1 MKKKVLLV
9 DDSVT
14 IHRVIDLS
22 IDADNYDVIKV
33 FSGEDAKLKLNDG
46 GYDFILLDNKL
57 EGTNITDF
65 TALLKASQANAKIIL
80 LVGAFDRFG
89 TDDLKKIGADDYLVK
104 PFDSQSLNAKLTAV
118 SDNKP
123 IETPNNTEP
132 PASDNTAAD
141 EDIMKTDFIERMPE
155 ADINRETDSFADVVP
170 APLTG
175 QAAESSPDDD
185 DMFGGLEVGTAEV
198 PEEAMPVVPDEMPSI
213 PEIVAETPAQPVV
226 AESSSDDDDM
236 FSGLEVGTAEAP
248 EEAIPVVPDE
258 PPVIPDIEQIEDAT
272 PVQPVVAE
280 TAESSSDDE
289 DMFGGLEVGTAEAP
303 EEVMPAVE
311 PPVIPEIEAET
322 PAQAEEPEIK
332 EIEVDDDAFDSF
344 DGMVED
350 EEAVAEEETAE
361 KVEDA
366 LSGALFGEP
375 EEITAAPEDKA
386 ESVPPIVSAPTDET
400 PIAEEIPE
408 TAADDAPVITQRDE
422 SAPKKVATFPE
433 EKASLGGLTI
443 NISREEIVAI
453 LGSAIDKRLLEETI
467 KDVLARNI
475 EEIVRNIVPAM
486 AEKYIKAE
494 IERLKNDE

>member
-33 FSGEDAKLKLNDG
+33 FSAEDAKLKLNDG

-65 TALLKASQANAKIIL
+65 TTLLKASQANARIIL

-118 SDNKP
+118 SSDDGGVAEAVDDVK
-123 IETPNNTEP
+123 EP

-170 APLTG
+170 SPLTG
-175 QAAESSPDDD
+175 PEAEAAKTEESSP
-185 DMFGGLEVGTAEV
+185 
-198 PEEAMPVVPDEMPSI
+198 
-213 PEIVAETPAQPVV
+213 
-226 AESSSDDDDM
+226 DDDDM

-248 EEAIPVVPDE
+248 EEVMPVVPNE
-258 PPVIPDIEQIEDAT
+258 SPVIPEIEAET
-272 PVQPVVAE
+272 PAQPVVAQPE
-280 TAESSSDDE
+280 ESSSDDD

-303 EEVMPAVE
+303 EEVMPVVQDE
-311 PPVIPEIEAET
+311 PPLIPEIEAET
-322 PAQAEEPEIK
+322 PVQTEEPEIK

-366 LSGALFGEP
+366 LSGALFGEQ
-375 EEITAAPEDKA
+375 EESTAAPEDKA
-386 ESVPPIVSAPTDET
+386 ESVPPIVSLPADET
-400 PIAEEIPE
+400 PIADSGAEIPE
-408 TAADDAPVITQRDE
+408 TQAPVVTQRDE
-422 SAPKKVATFPE
+422 SAPNKAAALPE
-433 EKASLGGLTI
+433 ERASLPGGLTI
-443 NISREEIVAI
+443 NISREEIVAM
-453 LGSAIDKRLLEETI
+453 LGSAIDRHLLEETI

-475 EEIVRNIVPAM
+475 EEIVRNIVPSM

>member
-1 MKKKVLLV
+1 MKKKVLLI

-65 TALLKASQANAKIIL
+65 TALLKASQASARIIL

-118 SDNKP
+118 SNNET
-123 IETPNNTEP
+123 IESPDNTEP
-132 PASDNTAAD
+132 PAPDNTAAD

-170 APLTG
+170 SPLTG
-175 QAAESSPDDD
+175 PEAQPEKTSSP
-185 DMFGGLEVGTAEV
+185 
-198 PEEAMPVVPDEMPSI
+198 
-213 PEIVAETPAQPVV
+213 
-226 AESSSDDDDM
+226 DDDDM

-248 EEAIPVVPDE
+248 EEAMPIVRDE
-258 PPVIPDIEQIEDAT
+258 PPVIPEIEQPTKVAET
-272 PVQPVVAE
+272 PVQPIMTQPE
-280 TAESSSDDE
+280 ESSPDDD

-303 EEVMPAVE
+303 EEAMPVVQDE
-311 PPVIPEIEAET
+311 PPVIPEIGQIEAET
-322 PAQAEEPEIK
+322 PAQTEEPEIK

-350 EEAVAEEETAE
+350 EEAIAEEETAE

-366 LSGALFGEP
+366 LSGALFGEQ
-375 EEITAAPEDKA
+375 EEITTAPEDKT
-386 ESVPPIVSAPTDET
+386 ESVPPIVSLPTDEP

-408 TAADDAPVITQRDE
+408 MAEDKADEPPVVTQRDE
-422 SAPKKVATFPE
+422 SAPKKAALQE
-433 EKASLGGLTI
+433 EKAPLPGGLTI
-443 NISREEIVAI
+443 NISREEIVAM

>member
-65 TALLKASQANAKIIL
+65 TALLKASQANARIIL

-118 SDNKP
+118 SNNET
-123 IETPNNTEP
+123 IESPDNTEP

-170 APLTG
+170 SPLTG
-175 QAAESSPDDD
+175 PAAE
-185 DMFGGLEVGTAEV
+185 TK
-198 PEEAMPVVPDEMPSI
+198 
-213 PEIVAETPAQPVV
+213 
-226 AESSSDDDDM
+226 ESSSDDDDM

-248 EEAIPVVPDE
+248 EEAMPAVE
-258 PPVIPDIEQIEDAT
+258 PPVIPETEAET

-280 TAESSSDDE
+280 TAENSSDDD

-303 EEVMPAVE
+303 EEAM
-311 PPVIPEIEAET
+311 PVIPDEPPLIPEIEQTVEAET
-322 PAQAEEPEIK
+322 PAQTEEPEIK

-366 LSGALFGEP
+366 LSGALFGEQ
-375 EEITAAPEDKA
+375 EEITAAPEDKT
-386 ESVPPIVSAPTDET
+386 ESVPPIVSLPTDET

-408 TAADDAPVITQRDE
+408 TAADDVPVVTQKDDY
-422 SAPKKVATFPE
+422 APKKAAALPE
-433 EKASLGGLTI
+433 EKAPLGGLTI
-443 NISREEIVAI
+443 NISREEIVAM
-453 LGSAIDKRLLEETI
+453 LGSAIDRRLLEETI